1 MYMAETLPVMKFRR
15 TAGSGPKAQARPTL
29 PDLDDGEEDGGGAWE
44 EDGGGAWEEEEA
56 GGAVGAAIPAGG
68 VLDVAAVDVSFRFL
82 HRALTDLLTTGWR
95 AAICW

>member
-1 MYMAETLPVMKFRR
+1 MKFRR

-44 EDGGGAWEEEEA
+44 EEEA

-68 VLDVAAVDVSFRFL
+68 VLDVAAVDESFRFL
-82 HRALTDLLTTGWR
+82 HRALTDLLTAGWR